1 MLTMRPFAHCLLLLM
16 APLAAHAS
24 DAVSGSARGG
34 CVYSPAEGERTNQ
47 PATPAATA
55 PSAVKP
61 SASAPGST
69 GGGGDDDV
77 LPRLRAPKWHSFL
90 PGMFR

>member
-1 MLTMRPFAHCLLLLM
+1 MRPFAHCLILLM

-24 DAVSGSARGG
+24 DALTSTGRGG
-34 CVYSPAEGERTNQ
+34 CVYSPAESERT
-47 PATPAATA
+47 APAAA
-55 PSAVKP
+55 PAARAPAAKP
-61 SASAPGST
+61 SAASGAST
-69 GGGGDDDV
+69 GGGGSDDDV

>member
-24 DAVSGSARGG
+24 DALTTAGRGA
-34 CVYSPAEGERTNQ
+34 CVYSASENERSAPAS
-47 PATPAATA
+47 ASASAAPTT
-55 PSAVKP
+55 VKP
-61 SASAPGST
+61 SASSGTST
-69 GGGGDDDV
+69 GGGGDEDV

>member
-1 MLTMRPFAHCLLLLM
+1 MRSFAHCLLLLM

-24 DAVSGSARGG
+24 DALTSPGRGG
-34 CVYSPAEGERTNQ
+34 CVYSPAEGERSAQ
-47 PATPAATA
+47 AAPPASIA
-55 PSAVKP
+55 PSAHKSGVSP
-61 SASAPGST
+61 ASST

>member
-1 MLTMRPFAHCLLLLM
+1 MRPLAHCLILLL

-24 DAVSGSARGG
+24 DVMASSGRGD
-34 CVYSPAEGERTNQ
+34 CVYAAPEGVRAAPA
-47 PATPAATA
+47 ATPATAA
-55 PSAVKP
+55 PSSTVKP
-61 SASAPGST
+61 SAAAPVSS

>member
-1 MLTMRPFAHCLLLLM
+1 MRLFAHCLLLLTAPM
-16 APLAAHAS
+16 AAQAS
-24 DAVSGSARGG
+24 DALTHQGRGG
-34 CVYSPAEGERTNQ
+34 CVYSTAEAERTA
-47 PATPAATA
+47 PANPPVNSA
-55 PSAVKP
+55 PSSNKP
-61 SASAPGST
+61 SVSPAGST

>member
-1 MLTMRPFAHCLLLLM
+1 MSTMRPFAHCLILLM

-24 DAVSGSARGG
+24 DALTSTGRGG
-34 CVYSPAEGERTNQ
+34 CVYSPAESERT
-47 PATPAATA
+47 APAAA
-55 PSAVKP
+55 PAARAPAAKP
-61 SASAPGST
+61 SAASGTSS

>member
-1 MLTMRPFAHCLLLLM
+1 MRPFAPCLILLM
-16 APLAAHAS
+16 APMAAHAS
-24 DAVSGSARGG
+24 DALTSSGRGG
-34 CVYSPAEGERTNQ
+34 CVYSPTDNERTPPASAAPAARA
-47 PATPAATA
+47 PATAKPAASGGT
-55 PSAVKP
+55 S
-61 SASAPGST
+61 S

>member
-1 MLTMRPFAHCLLLLM
+1 MRPFAHCLILLM

-24 DAVSGSARGG
+24 DALTSPGRGG
-34 CVYSPAEGERTNQ
+34 CVYSPTETERT
-47 PATPAATA
+47 APAARA
-55 PSAVKP
+55 PAVKP
-61 SASAPGST
+61 SASNGTST

>member
-1 MLTMRPFAHCLLLLM
+1 MRLFAHCLLLLT
-16 APLAAHAS
+16 APMAAHAS
-24 DAVSGSARGG
+24 DALTQPGRGG
-34 CVYSPAEGERTNQ
+34 CAYSSAEAERTAPANP
-47 PATPAATA
+47 PATGA
-55 PSAVKP
+55 PP
-61 SASAPGST
+61 SNNPRAPPPGRR

>member
-1 MLTMRPFAHCLLLLM
+1 MRPLAHCLILLL

-24 DAVSGSARGG
+24 DALTSPGRGG
-34 CVYSPAEGERTNQ
+34 CVYSPAEADRV
-47 PATPAATA
+47 A
-55 PSAVKP
+55 PSAAPAARAPAASKP
-61 SASAPGST
+61 SGAGGAGPSA